1 MNVYKDHLSFVTE
14 ANYFIQNSTDNDFK
28 TNNQFDQIIEKKIIR
43 ISHSMFL
50 LDNRVRR

>member
-28 TNNQFDQIIEKKIIR
+28 TNNQFDQIIEKKN
-43 ISHSMFL
+43 H
-50 LDNRVRR
+50 